1 MSIYLRI
8 LLITSAIGTV
18 YFGLY
23 SLYGY
28 IYENGYKDAREE
40 VLLANAEVQEA
51 AYQQYLEEFERGQQL
66 SIQLSKS
73 QKRLAHV
80 QQQNALYS
88 ANIIGTCPDKLRLL
102 VTYAARGESPPV
114 SETPSTSTGE
124 TGTVAAD
131 VTDAKPIADNIAV
144 NYARCLANI
153 DQLNALID
161 FYENT
166 K

>member
-1 MSIYLRI
+1 MIPIRYI
-8 LLITSAIGTV
+8 LLVGAIAAIPI
-18 YFGLY
+18 GLY
-23 SLYGY
+23 SIHEY
-28 IYENGYKDAREE
+28 IYDKGYEDARTD
-40 VLLANAEVQEA
+40 VQQANAEVQEA
-51 AYQQYLEEFERGQQL
+51 AYHKYLEEFEKGQQL

-88 ANIIGTCPDKLRLL
+88 ANIVGTCPDKLRLL

-114 SETPSTSTGE
+114 SETSSSSTSE
-124 TGTVAAD
+124 AGTVAA
-131 VTDAKPIADNIAV
+131 DAKPIADNITV
-144 NYARCLANI
+144 NYAKCLANI

>member
-1 MSIYLRI
+1 MIPIRYI
-8 LLITSAIGTV
+8 LIIGAIAAIPI
-18 YFGLY
+18 GLY
-23 SLYGY
+23 SIHEY
-28 IYENGYKDAREE
+28 IYDKGYEDARTD
-40 VLLANAEVQEA
+40 VQQANAEVQEA
-51 AYQQYLEEFERGQQL
+51 AYHKYLEEFEKGQQL

-88 ANIIGTCPDKLRLL
+88 ANIVGTCPDKLRLL
-102 VTYAARGESPPV
+102 VTYAARGETPPV
-114 SETPSTSTGE
+114 SETSSASTSE
-124 TGTVAAD
+124 AGTTT
-131 VTDAKPIADNIAV
+131 TDAKPIADNIAV

>member
-1 MSIYLRI
+1 MIPIHYI
-8 LLITSAIGTV
+8 LLAGAIAAIPI
-18 YFGLY
+18 GLY
-23 SLYGY
+23 SIHEY
-28 IYENGYKDAREE
+28 IYDKGYEDARTD
-40 VLLANAEVQEA
+40 VQQANAEVQEA
-51 AYQQYLEEFERGQQL
+51 AYHKYLEEFEKGQQL

-80 QQQNALYS
+80 QQQNTMYS
-88 ANIIGTCPDKLRLL
+88 ANIVGTCPDKLRLL
-102 VTYAARGESPPV
+102 VTYAARGETPPV
-114 SETPSTSTGE
+114 SETSSASTSE
-124 TGTVAAD
+124 TGTIT
-131 VTDAKPIADNIAV
+131 TDAKPIADNITV

>member
-18 YFGLY
+18 SFGLY

-28 IYENGYKDAREE
+28 IYENGYQDAREE

-51 AYQQYLEEFERGQQL
+51 AYNKYLEEFERGQQL

-80 QQQNALYS
+80 QQQNTMYS
-88 ANIIGTCPDKLRLL
+88 ANIVGTCPDKLRLL

-114 SETPSTSTGE
+114 SETSSSSTGE
-124 TGTVAAD
+124 AGTTT
-131 VTDAKPIADNIAV
+131 TDAKPIADNITV

>member
-1 MSIYLRI
+1 MIPIRYI
-8 LLITSAIGTV
+8 LLVGAIAAIPI
-18 YFGLY
+18 GLY
-23 SLYGY
+23 SIHEY
-28 IYENGYKDAREE
+28 IYDKGYEDARTD
-40 VLLANAEVQEA
+40 VQQANAEVQEA
-51 AYQQYLEEFERGQQL
+51 AYHKYLEEFEKGQQL

-88 ANIIGTCPDKLRLL
+88 ANIVGTCPDKLRLL
-102 VTYAARGESPPV
+102 VTYAARGETPPV
-114 SETPSTSTGE
+114 SETSSSSTGE
-124 TGTVAAD
+124 AGTVTAD
-131 VTDAKPIADNIAV
+131 VTDAKPIADNITV

>member
-1 MSIYLRI
+1 MLIFLRI
-8 LLITSAIGTV
+8 FLPTV
-18 YFGLY
+18 VISFGLY
-23 SLYGY
+23 TLYEY
-28 IYENGYKDAREE
+28 IYDKGYNDAREE
-40 VLLANAEVQEA
+40 VLLANAVVQEET
-51 AYQQYLEEFERGQQL
+51 YNKYLEEFEKGQQL

-80 QQQNALYS
+80 QQQNTMYS
-88 ANIIGTCPDKLRLL
+88 ANIVGTCPDKLRLL

-114 SETPSTSTGE
+114 SETSSSSTSE
-124 TGTVAAD
+124 TGTTT
-131 VTDAKPIADNIAV
+131 TDAKPIADNITV